1 MINQLTDTQLK
12 ATTGG
17 ALPPTEF
24 QFEAMHAAR
33 EMGGFATNQ
42 ERLAWINNYIQEN
55 GTPEQHAEIEQ
66 RDARNVEIGR
76 NMNRGPF
83 PFGGFQRR

>member
-42 ERLAWINNYIQEN
+42 ERLAWINNYISVGIVKLLVSEN
-55 GTPEQHAEIEQ
+55 KNHGTHAIQ
-66 RDARNVEIGR
+66 VYLYNKVK
-76 NMNRGPF
+76 
-83 PFGGFQRR
+83 